1 PFCFLSLNIVGNF
14 VFRRRGHLIQYLDK
28 HCHDENSKAVA
39 RFASSS
45 VGGSRCLLSEY
56 DFLYLPMDFR
66 TGANLGYA
74 FVNFTNS
81 VGASRF
87 RESFDNY
94 SWNVPAGN
102 NKICKITSA
111 TIQGKEALLDNFNNS
126 KFKCDR
132 KYYLPV
138 VFSPARN
145 GVNRSD
151 PNPVGQYFQTPRPP
165 KHVHHGKRRPTN

>member
-87 RESFDNY
+87 RESFD
-94 SWNVPAGN
+94 
-102 NKICKITSA
+102 
-111 TIQGKEALLDNFNNS
+111 
-126 KFKCDR
+126 
-132 KYYLPV
+132 
-138 VFSPARN
+138 
-145 GVNRSD
+145 
-151 PNPVGQYFQTPRPP
+151 
-165 KHVHHGKRRPTN
+165 